1 MLLCN
6 AYGREAAFSS
16 RQKYSQFAAGVTG
29 QSVENP
35 SFPQNAV
42 TFRGEV
48 AFRRLYLMR
57 TAMNIAMTWGTR
69 PSASEVE
76 TLEEILRT
84 DAELHPFFRPCHD
97 GPVAYHL
104 VRTGYLLD
112 HVKGVVTCRCGTR
125 IGRLSGSI
133 SGSPIFCWLSIPW
146 TAYGWHT
153 KGGLWCAAG

>member
-6 AYGREAAFSS
+6 PCGREAAFPS

-29 QSVENP
+29 QPVENP
-35 SFPQNAV
+35 SFPQNVV

-48 AFRRLYLMR
+48 AFRRLNLMR
-57 TAMNIAMTWGTR
+57 IAMNIAMTWGAR
-69 PSASEVE
+69 PSASEAE

-104 VRTGYLLD
+104 TRIGYFLD
-112 HVKGVVTCRCGTR
+112 RVKGVVTCRCGAR
-125 IGRLSGSI
+125 IGRLGGSI
-133 SGSPIFCWLSIPW
+133 SGSRISCCRSIPW
-146 TAYGWHT
+146 TAYGWLT
-153 KGGLWCAAG
+153 KGGLWCTAG